1 MKGEAFPSQQ
11 WQHMSG
17 ASSTPCHTLSSQ
29 PPSSVCLSFSLR
41 PAVDCTWIWKAGAGQ
56 AAALLQTEKRN
67 GGWGAHVFNEMRSVN
82 GHSLWRGQEERGSFP
97 HFLHS
102 PLLCAPLSHSLSC
115 PPSQLARGFVR
126 RQMIP
131 QMPQPSRPFWLHSP
145 GSHQVRGHHRAS
157 EWVSVATVSMAV
169 ERVAVFLP
177 GCHGRCSFN
186 YWYGYKKD
194 PLLKKEILLSR

>member
-1 MKGEAFPSQQ
+1 MKGEAFASQQ

-17 ASSTPCHTLSSQ
+17 ASSSPCHTLSSQ
-29 PPSSVCLSFSLR
+29 PPSSVCMSVFLSPSCSGLH
-41 PAVDCTWIWKAGAGQ
+41 
-56 AAALLQTEKRN
+56 LNLN
-67 GGWGAHVFNEMRSVN
+67 GRSWTGCSSIADRDEERGGAHAFNEMRSVN
-82 GHSLWRGQEERGSFP
+82 GHSLWRGQEEKGSFP

-126 RQMIP
+126 HQMIP

-169 ERVAVFLP
+169 
-177 GCHGRCSFN
+177 
-186 YWYGYKKD
+186 
-194 PLLKKEILLSR
+194 